1 MTTGETPSPP
11 DDFDARLRGLRK
23 ELKEED
29 ADQRGEP
36 KAAADSAGMGVGLR
50 VAADLVAGV
59 VVGAGIGYLLD
70 RWLGTKP
77 FLLML
82 MLVLGFV
89 AGIMNVYRTAQNY
102 EKQNKG

>member
-1 MTTGETPSPP
+1 M
-11 DDFDARLRGLRK
+11 RK

-102 EKQNKG
+102 EKRNKG